1 MKSNMSKSVVS
12 PYPLGKGGVKSCQSI
27 QELERQLQLVQK
39 RGASQCVK
47 FLSAFRH
54 CILWG
59 YLLSLNRKLFQIDRQ
74 TERCAECV
82 NWNHHIHQFPSPG
95 AGSEPGTA
103 QVLRECQE
111 YVFCHPPHHP
121 SSLPVSSSFPK
132 QLAQVFQKCFAG
144 QSRGAGVPMAEAAER
159 GGRNTSIC
167 VKIVVCK
174 GFTP

>member
-12 PYPLGKGGVKSCQSI
+12 PYPLGIGGVKSCQSI

-111 YVFCHPPHHP
+111 YVFCHPPITPHLFQCLVLFLN
-121 SSLPVSSSFPK
+121 SLPRCFRNASQDRAEV
-132 QLAQVFQKCFAG
+132 QVFRWQRLL
-144 QSRGAGVPMAEAAER
+144 SGVGETQP
-159 GGRNTSIC
+159 S
-167 VKIVVCK
+167 V
-174 GFTP
+174 

>member
-12 PYPLGKGGVKSCQSI
+12 PYPLGIGGVKSCQSI
-27 QELERQLQLVQK
+27 QELGRQLQLVQK
-39 RGASQCVK
+39 RGSSQCVK

-54 CILWG
+54 CILLG

-95 AGSEPGTA
+95 AGSEPASA

-111 YVFCHPPHHP
+111 YVFCSPAPITPHLFQCLVLFLN
-121 SSLPVSSSFPK
+121 SLPRCFRNASQDRAGV
-132 QLAQVFQKCFAG
+132 QVFRRQRLL
-144 QSRGAGVPMAEAAER
+144 SGVGETDP
-159 GGRNTSIC
+159 S
-167 VKIVVCK
+167 V
-174 GFTP
+174 